1 MTRAKLF
8 WPLAIVAVVTVGVA
22 VFLAIGGGDD
32 DEVAARFIPGYK
44 PGDAQPPANGPATA
58 PSQPAPRQPQA
69 VAQDTSSPLHAYFA
83 GSMIQFGYGGGTSSN
98 NPRVELVI
106 HYCPSGSFFSTGKSC
121 RPNIIAKGYQCTP
134 VQDAGRW
141 QVSGTQN
148 QGMLQWVSN
157 NGGPGTVVVQMRN
170 DGVVVDPRGNPFNR
184 VGRAQC
190 Q

>member
-8 WPLAIVAVVTVGVA
+8 WPLAIVAVVAVILA
-22 VFLAIGGGDD
+22 VFLAIGGEDD
-32 DEVAARFIPGYK
+32 DEVAARFIPGYT
-44 PGDAQPPANGPATA
+44 PGAAQPPANGPATA
-58 PSQPAPRQPQA
+58 PPQPAPGQPQA
-69 VAQDTSSPLHAYFA
+69 VAQDASSPLHAYFA
-83 GSMIQFGYGGGTSSN
+83 GSMVQFGYGSGTSSN

-106 HYCPSGSFFSTGKSC
+106 HYCPSGLFFSAGNSC

-141 QVSGTQN
+141 QVSGTPN

-157 NGGPGTVVVQMRN
+157 NGAPGTVAVQMRS